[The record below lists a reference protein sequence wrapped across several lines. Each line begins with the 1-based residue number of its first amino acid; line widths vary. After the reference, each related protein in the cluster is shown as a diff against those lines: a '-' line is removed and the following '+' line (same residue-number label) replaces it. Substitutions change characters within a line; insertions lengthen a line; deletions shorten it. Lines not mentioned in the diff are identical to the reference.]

1 MDTNLGSFRNY
12 LAGQRI
18 AEYDPSEAITR
29 AIELGNQQGARIG
42 QAIAKNSRDREN
54 QEWQQMSRQIQLDKI
69 TKEQQ
74 EGLYFKGSTKVEPLS
89 NNRALFAT
97 AQVDKANKLAIALKD
112 NEITYADYR
121 KSMTMLQ
128 SQTGQYKSAEQVL
141 LTGAE
146 KYLAGLENGTL
157 SNANDPYYE
166 EFWSAVVNGEADIKW
181 NTDENGEII
190 MEGNFP
196 TRDGSEPVRVP
207 MSDIDKLPSVLYK
220 PTVSSEDFLESD
232 VKNIYETRSMRA
244 IEKMGEDGIYNM
256 DKIERDEQGISQG
269 WAREKFGA
277 SFEEYTEALGEGD
290 LSKKLTQ
297 YITDERFGTE
307 AFREAR
313 NTDLA
318 RSFDPAKQ
326 TVSSFVNSMSEVD
339 KTKLLDFFKED
350 WIQVSSGLYDKV
362 EQDKF
367 NAAEKARTTK
377 ASGTNT
383 SNNNTSG
390 DAVLERLKDI
400 NRNAQRTFNESYD
413 NKTNLL
419 KDQEQDGGNLR
430 AAIERG
436 DIKGVEIADKIG
448 TQTKSVKDPDGGP
461 NREVE
466 TTGPIEGMYTVTT
479 DGGILIDISK
489 DELNDPMAFS
499 RAYLASMKLS
509 PTKIQEYM
517 SQLFSPREQFNYQ

>member
-18 AEYDPSEAITR
+18 AEYDPSEAINR
-29 AIELGNQQGARIG
+29 AIEQGKQDGSRVSNI
-42 QAIAKNSRDREN
+42 SRDREN
-54 QEWQQMSRQIQLDKI
+54 QKWQEMSRQIQLDKI
-69 TKEQQ
+69 TKDQE
-74 EGLYFKGSTKVEPLS
+74 EGLYFKGKTKVEPLS

-121 KSMTMLQ
+121 RGMTTLQ
-128 SQTGQYKSAEQVL
+128 SQTGQYKAAEKVL

-146 KYLAGLENGTL
+146 KYLAGLESGTL
-157 SNANDPYYE
+157 SNANNPYYE

-196 TRDGSEPVRVP
+196 TRDGSEAVRVP

-244 IEKMGEDGIYNM
+244 IEKMGPDGIYNM
-256 DKIERDEQGISQG
+256 DKIERDEQGIAGG

-277 SFEEYTEALGEGD
+277 SFEEYTDALGEGD

-318 RSFDPAKQ
+318 KSFDPTKQ
-326 TVSSFVNSMSEVD
+326 TVSSFVNSMAEVD

-367 NAAEKARTTK
+367 NAAEKARTK
-377 ASGTNT
+377 ANKDNNG
-383 SNNNTSG
+383 NNTSE
-390 DAVLERLKDI
+390 DAIIQRLKDI
-400 NRNAQRTFNESYD
+400 NRNASRTLNESYD
-413 NKTNLL
+413 DNDNL
-419 KDQEQDGGNLR
+419 KSQEQDGGNLR
-430 AAIERG
+430 ASILSG
-436 DIKGVEIADKIG
+436 DIKGVDITNKIG
-448 TQTKSVKDPDGGP
+448 KQTKLVKDQDGGP
-461 NREVE
+461 DKEVE

-479 DGGILIDISK
+479 DGGILIDISE

-499 RAYLASMKLS
+499 RAYLASMKLT
-509 PTKIQEYM
+509 PTQIQQYM
-517 SQLFSPREQFNYQ
+517 GKLFSSREQFNY

>member
-18 AEYDPSEAITR
+18 AEYDPSEAINR
-29 AIELGNQQGARIG
+29 AIEQGSRQGSRIG
-42 QAIAKNSRDREN
+42 QIISQGSRDREN
-54 QEWQQMSRQIQLDKI
+54 QEWQRMSREIQLDKI

-74 EGLYFKGSTKVEPLS
+74 EGLYFKGKTKVEPLS

-121 KSMTMLQ
+121 KGMTMLQ
-128 SQTGQYKSAEQVL
+128 SQTGQYKAAEQVL

-220 PTVSSEDFLESD
+220 PTVSSEDFLDSD

-256 DKIERDEQGISQG
+256 DKIERDEQGIAQG

-297 YITDERFGTE
+297 YITDDRFGTE

-318 RSFDPAKQ
+318 KSFDPTKQ

-362 EQDKF
+362 EQDKL
-367 NAAEKARTTK
+367 NAAEKARTK
-377 ASGTNT
+377 ASGANT
-383 SNNNTSG
+383 SNNNTSE
-390 DAVLERLKDI
+390 DAVIQRLKDI
-400 NRNAQRTFNESYD
+400 NRNAQQIFNQLYD
-413 NKTNLL
+413 
-419 KDQEQDGGNLR
+419 DEGNLVSQER
-430 AAIERG
+430 EGILREAIDRG

-461 NREVE
+461 DREVE
-466 TTGPIEGMYTVTT
+466 TTGPIKGMYTVTT
-479 DGGILIDISK
+479 DGGILIDISE

-517 SQLFSPREQFNYQ
+517 SQLFSPREQFDY

>member
-18 AEYDPSEAITR
+18 AEYDPSEEINR
-29 AIELGNQQGARIG
+29 AIEQGSRQGSRVG
-42 QAIAKNSRDREN
+42 QMISQGSRDREN
-54 QEWQQMSRQIQLDKI
+54 QKWQEMSRQMQLDKI

-74 EGLYFKGSTKVEPLS
+74 EGLYFTGKTKVEPLS

-97 AQVDKANKLAIALKD
+97 SQVDKANKLAIALKN
-112 NEITYADYR
+112 NEVTYADYR
-121 KSMTMLQ
+121 RGMTTLQ
-128 SQTGQYKSAEQVL
+128 SQTGQYKAAEQVL

-146 KYLAGLENGTL
+146 KYLAGLESGTL

-196 TRDGSEPVRVP
+196 TRDGSEAVRVP

-256 DKIERDEQGISQG
+256 DKIERVDGVPQG

-277 SFEEYTEALGEGD
+277 SFEEYADALGEGD

-297 YITDERFGTE
+297 YITDDRFGTE

-318 RSFDPAKQ
+318 KSFDPTKQ
-326 TVSSFVNSMSEVD
+326 TVSSFVNSMAEVD
-339 KTKLLDFFKED
+339 KAKLLDFFKED

-367 NAAEKARTTK
+367 NAAEKAKAK
-377 ASGTNT
+377 ASGANT
-383 SNNNTSG
+383 GNNNTSE

-413 NKTNLL
+413 DKTYLL
-419 KDQEQDGGNLR
+419 EDQEQDGGNLR
-430 AAIERG
+430 AAILSG

-461 NREVE
+461 DKDVE

-517 SQLFSPREQFNYQ
+517 SQLFSSREQFNYK

>member
-12 LAGQRI
+12 LANQRI
-18 AEYDPSEAITR
+18 EQYDPSEAITR
-29 AIELGNQQGARIG
+29 AIELGSRQGARIG
-42 QAIAKNSRDREN
+42 QAIRQNSIDREN
-54 QEWQQMSRQIQLDKI
+54 QKWQQISRQNQLDKI
-69 TKEQQ
+69 TKEQE
-74 EGLYFKGSTKVEPLS
+74 EGLYFNNKTNVEPLS

-97 AQVDKANKLAIALKD
+97 SQVDKANKLAIALKD
-112 NEITYADYR
+112 SEITYADYR
-121 KSMTMLQ
+121 KGMTMLQ
-128 SQTGQYKSAEQVL
+128 SQTGQYKAAEQVL

-146 KYLAGLENGTL
+146 KYLAGLENDTL

-256 DKIERDEQGISQG
+256 DKIERNEQGIAQG
-269 WAREKFGA
+269 WAREKFSA
-277 SFEEYTEALGEGD
+277 SFEEYADTLGEGD

-297 YITDERFGTE
+297 YITDDRFGAE

-313 NTDLA
+313 GTDLA
-318 RSFDPAKQ
+318 KSFDPTKQ
-326 TVSSFVNSMSEVD
+326 TVSSFVNNMSEVD

-367 NAAEKARTTK
+367 NAAEKARAK
-377 ASGTNT
+377 ASRTDTG
-383 SNNNTSG
+383 SG
-390 DAVLERLKDI
+390 SGGGSDQPEEDFVVQQAKKILSSARDGEAI
-400 NRNAQRTFNESYD
+400 NE
-413 NKTNLL
+413 KGEIV
-419 KDQEQDGGNLR
+419 K
-430 AAIERG
+430 G
-436 DIKGVEIADKIG
+436 DFYGFENV
-448 TQTKSVKDPDGGP
+448 
-461 NREVE
+461 
-466 TTGPIEGMYTVTT
+466 EGMEVTPKYKEERDKSSTV
-479 DGGILIDISK
+479 GGTKQVEVPGQFVLSTPGGESIDISQN
-489 DELNDPMAFS
+489 ELNDPKKYMRKYF
-499 RAYLASMKLS
+499 ASMGISTK
-509 PTKIQEYM
+509 PTKTNPKTIDWYM
-517 SQLFSPREQFNYQ
+517 NQLFSPRAQFNYE

>member
-18 AEYDPSEAITR
+18 AEYDPSEAINR
-29 AIELGNQQGARIG
+29 AIELGSRQGSRAG
-42 QAIAKNSRDREN
+42 QIISRGSRDREN
-54 QEWQQMSRQIQLDKI
+54 QEWQRMSRQIQLDKI
-69 TKEQQ
+69 TKEQE
-74 EGLYFKGSTKVEPLS
+74 EGLYFKGKTKVEPLS

-121 KSMTMLQ
+121 KGMTTLQ
-128 SQTGQYKSAEQVL
+128 SQTGQYKAAEQVL

-146 KYLAGLENGTL
+146 KYLAGLENDTL

-207 MSDIDKLPSVLYK
+207 LSDIDKLPSVLYK

-256 DKIERDEQGISQG
+256 DKIERDEQGIAQG

-318 RSFDPAKQ
+318 KSFDPTKQ
-326 TVSSFVNSMSEVD
+326 TVSSFVNSMPEVD
-339 KTKLLDFFKED
+339 KKKLLDFFKED

-367 NAAEKARTTK
+367 NAAEKARTK
-377 ASGTNT
+377 GSGANT
-383 SNNNTSG
+383 GNNNTSE
-390 DAVLERLKDI
+390 DAVIQRLKDI
-400 NRNAQRTFNESYD
+400 NRNAQQIFNQSYD
-413 NKTNLL
+413 DK
-419 KDQEQDGGNLR
+419 GNLISQER
-430 AAIERG
+430 EGILREAIDRG

-448 TQTKSVKDPDGGP
+448 TETKSVKDPDGGP
-461 NREVE
+461 DKEVK
-466 TTGPIEGMYTVTT
+466 TTGRIDGMYTVTT
-479 DGGILIDISK
+479 DGGILIDISE

-499 RAYLASMKLS
+499 RAYLASMKLK
-509 PTKIQEYM
+509 PKEIQEYM
-517 SQLFSPREQFNYQ
+517 SKLFSSREQFNYQ

>member
-42 QAIAKNSRDREN
+42 QAIRQSSIDREN
-54 QEWQQMSRQIQLDKI
+54 RKWQQISRQNQLDKI
-69 TKEQQ
+69 TKEQE
-74 EGLYFKGSTKVEPLS
+74 EGLYFKGKTKVEPLS

-97 AQVDKANKLAIALKD
+97 SQVDKANKLAIALKD
-112 NEITYADYR
+112 NEITYTDYR
-121 KSMTMLQ
+121 KGMTMLQ
-128 SQTGQYKSAEQVL
+128 SQTTQYKGAEQVL

-256 DKIERDEQGISQG
+256 DKIERNDQGIVTG

-297 YITDERFGTE
+297 YITDDRFGTE

-313 NTDLA
+313 GTDLA
-318 RSFDPAKQ
+318 KSFDPTKQ
-326 TVSSFVNSMSEVD
+326 TVSSFVNNMSEVD

-367 NAAEKARTTK
+367 NAAEKARAKTN
-377 ASGTNT
+377 GTNT
-383 SNNNTSG
+383 GSG
-390 DAVLERLKDI
+390 
-400 NRNAQRTFNESYD
+400 S
-413 NKTNLL
+413 
-419 KDQEQDGGNLR
+419 DGGSDQPEEDFVVQQALKILGSGNKG
-430 AAIERG
+430 ERSLIRTDG
-436 DIKGVEIADKIG
+436 ERMVNYFDFKDVEGMEIAPKYKEERDKSSTVGG
-448 TQTKSVKDPDGGP
+448 TKQVEVPGQFVLSTPGGKS
-461 NREVE
+461 
-466 TTGPIEGMYTVTT
+466 
-479 DGGILIDISK
+479 IDISQS
-489 DELNDPMAFS
+489 ELNDPKKYMRKYF
-499 RAYLASMKLS
+499 ASMGI
-509 PTKIQEYM
+509 PTKPTQNNPKTIDWYM
-517 SQLFSPREQFNYQ
+517 DKVFKFVPPHKR

>member
-18 AEYDPSEAITR
+18 AEYDPSEAINR
-29 AIELGNQQGARIG
+29 AIEQGSREGSRIG
-42 QAIAKNSRDREN
+42 QIISRGSRDREN

-74 EGLYFKGSTKVEPLS
+74 EGLYFKGKTKVEPLS

-97 AQVDKANKLAIALKD
+97 SQVDKANKLAIALKD

-121 KSMTMLQ
+121 KGMTMLQ
-128 SQTGQYKSAEQVL
+128 SQTGQYKAAEQVL

-146 KYLAGLENGTL
+146 KYLAGLESDTL

-256 DKIERDEQGISQG
+256 DKIERNEQGIVTG

-297 YITDERFGTE
+297 YITDDRFGTE

-313 NTDLA
+313 GTDLA
-318 RSFDPAKQ
+318 KSFDPTKQ
-326 TVSSFVNSMSEVD
+326 TVSSFVNNMSEVD
-339 KTKLLDFFKED
+339 KTKLLDLFKED

-367 NAAEKARTTK
+367 NAAEKARTKTN
-377 ASGTNT
+377 GTDT
-383 SNNNTSG
+383 GNNISE
-390 DAVLERLKDI
+390 DVVLERLKDI
-400 NRNAQRTFNESYD
+400 NRNAQRTLNESYD
-413 NKTNLL
+413 DKGNL
-419 KDQEQDGGNLR
+419 KSQEQDSGNLR
-430 AAIERG
+430 AAILSG
-436 DIKGVEIADKIG
+436 DIKGVEIANKIG
-448 TQTKSVKDPDGGP
+448 TQTKLVKDPDGGP
-461 NREVE
+461 DKEVE

-479 DGGILIDISK
+479 DGGILVDISK
-489 DELNDPMAFS
+489 DELDDPMAFS
-499 RAYLASMKLS
+499 RAYLASMKLN

-517 SQLFSPREQFNYQ
+517 SKLFSSREQFNYE